1 MSGVLLQL
9 DLPRLNV
16 TLDLPGQGICAIT
29 GVSGAGKTTLLRAV
43 AGLEPQLRGRVVIND
58 QIWHDDVAGIHV
70 PVHRRALG
78 YVFQEPSL
86 FAHLSVR
93 KNIEFGLR
101 RSAAVDGRAALE
113 RAVQLLGIAAL
124 SDRMPAL
131 LSGGERQRVAIARA
145 LASSPAILLMD
156 EPLAS
161 LDQQRKDE
169 ILPFLDQ
176 LQRASKIPV
185 LYVSHATDEVARLAD
200 HVVVLEQGRVQASG
214 TVFELINRA
223 AIWPGSAEGGCT
235 LIAAQVLAHD
245 PAYQLTQ
252 VGFPGG
258 ALWLCASALV
268 VGTTLRLRI
277 QARDVS
283 LSLSRPTDS
292 SIVNSLPVTIAELRE
307 DGSGQTTVELQAGP
321 TLLRARITRKSA
333 VLLGLRAGMTVFA
346 QIKGVAILR

>member
-1 MSGVLLQL
+1 MSGVQLQL

-29 GVSGAGKTTLLRAV
+29 GASGAGKTTLLRAV

-58 QIWHDDVAGIHV
+58 LVWHDEAAGIQV

-101 RSAAVDGRAALE
+101 RSAATDGRALLE
-113 RAVQLLGIAAL
+113 QAVQLLGIAGL
-124 SDRMPAL
+124 LNRMPAL
-131 LSGGERQRVAIARA
+131 LSGGERQRVAMARA

-200 HVVVLEQGRVQASG
+200 HVVVLDQGRVQASG
-214 TVFELINRA
+214 NVFALLNRA
-223 AIWPGSAEGGCT
+223 AALPGSPEGRCT
-235 LIAAQVLAHD
+235 LIAAEVIAHD
-245 PAYQLTQ
+245 PVYQLTQ

-258 ALWLCASALV
+258 VLWLVASAPAI
-268 VGTTLRLRI
+268 GTMLRLRI

-292 SIVNSLPVTIAELRE
+292 SIVNSLPVTIATLRD
-307 DGSGQTTVELQAGP
+307 DGPAQVSVELQAGP
-321 TLLRARITRKSA
+321 TMLLARITRKSA
-333 VLLGLRAGMTVFA
+333 VLLGLRTGMAVFA
-346 QIKGVAILR
+346 QIKGVAVLR